1 MLEELITTARR
12 VYCLYRVST
21 LGQVEKDD
29 IPMQK
34 EACREFVRQH
44 PGWEIVR
51 EFSEKGVSRFKVS
64 AKDRDAIQEIQW
76 DALQNKFDILLVFMF
91 DRLGRRE
98 DETPFVV
105 EWFVKN
111 GIEVWSAKEGQQRF
125 DTHVDKLLNY
135 IRYWQASGESIKT
148 SVRTKTRM
156 EQLTKEGCFTGGVV
170 PFGYRLEH
178 KGRTNKRNQD
188 VGDLVID
195 PDEAEIVKL
204 IFQKYLYEGYGA
216 QRLCRYLTEQGIKN
230 KKGRNIPTTS
240 INRIIKNP
248 IYTGVI
254 RNGDSQS
261 DVLTD
266 LQIIDEETFEKA
278 QRMMEKRVTH
288 HSDVPLNTKGQ
299 SLLVGNIYCGHCG
312 GRLTLT
318 TSGRKRARKDGTVI
332 RETRARYQCH
342 YNIRHP
348 GECNGQSGYG
358 VEKLDKLVDQIIRIQ
373 LGRIQNAP
381 SQELIAKQQ
390 AQEVELVKSR
400 LNLLNEQYRQKQRE
414 YQDLRAET
422 IKVIQGTSRLNVDLL
437 NSLVAEA
444 SEQIKQLSWQ
454 IQTATAELEET
465 VQSASQVL
473 REYDQLMGW
482 AEMYDNCT
490 FEAKKMI
497 VAQFVKEVHVRRDY
511 EIDIEF
517 NVSFEEFQALYLDKE
532 PEEIRGRLEISVGF
546 TDKEKEDMLAQG
558 YVCETSPLGN
568 VYYLPDGVTVNGD
581 ISINYMEYPW
591 ITCFEVSGL
600 AVSRS

>member
-1 MLEELITTARR
+1 MCMFDKMVTAIKR

-34 EACREFVRQH
+34 QFCREFVQQQT
-44 PGWEIVR
+44 GWEIVK
-51 EFSEKGVSRFKVS
+51 EFSEKGVSGFKVS
-64 AKDRDAIQEIQW
+64 AKDRDAIQEIQR
-76 DALQNKFDILLVFMF
+76 DALQNKFDVLLVFMF

-156 EQLTKEGCFTGGVV
+156 EQLTQEGYFTGGGV

-178 KGRTNKRNQD
+178 QGRTNKRNQD
-188 VGDLVID
+188 VGDLVVE

-216 QRLCRYLTEQGIKN
+216 QRLCRYLAEQGITN
-230 KKGRNIPTTS
+230 RKGRNIPTTT

-254 RNGDSQS
+254 RNGESQS
-261 DVLTD
+261 EVLTD
-266 LQIIDEETFEKA
+266 LQIIDVETFEKA
-278 QRMMEKRVTH
+278 QQMMEKRATH
-288 HSDVPLNTKGQ
+288 HNDVPLNTKGR
-299 SLLVGNIYCGHCG
+299 SLLVGNVYCGHCG

-318 TSGRKRARKDGTVI
+318 TSGRKRVRKDGTI
-332 RETRARYQCH
+332 LRETRARYQCH

-348 GECNGQSGYG
+348 GECDGQSGYG
-358 VEKLDKLVDQIIRIQ
+358 VDKLDKLVDQIIRIQ

-381 SQELIAKQQ
+381 PQELIEKQQ
-390 AQEVELVKSR
+390 AKELELIKSK
-400 LNLLNEQYRQKQRE
+400 LKLLNDQYRQKQRE

-437 NSLVAEA
+437 NSLVEET
-444 SEQIKQLSWQ
+444 SDQIKQLEQQ
-454 IQTATAELEET
+454 IQATTTELEET
-465 VQSASQVL
+465 LRDASQVL
-473 REYDQLMGW
+473 QEYDQLVGW

-497 VAQFVKEVHVRRDY
+497 VAQFVKAVRVRRDY

-517 NVSFEEFQALYLDKE
+517 NVSFEEFQALYLEGE
-532 PEEIRGRLEISVGF
+532 PEESRGPGGDTL
-546 TDKEKEDMLAQG
+546 LAI
-558 YVCETSPLGN
+558 ETKARQ
-568 VYYLPDGVTVNGD
+568 
-581 ISINYMEYPW
+581 
-591 ITCFEVSGL
+591 
-600 AVSRS
+600 AV

>member
-1 MLEELITTARR
+1 MFDKMVTAIKR

-34 EACREFVRQH
+34 QNCREFVQQQT
-44 PGWEIVR
+44 GWEIVK
-51 EFSEKGVSRFKVS
+51 EFSEKGVSGFKVS
-64 AKDRDAIQEIQW
+64 AKDRDAIQEIQR
-76 DALQNKFDILLVFMF
+76 DALQNRFDVLLVFMF

-156 EQLTKEGCFTGGVV
+156 EQLTQEGYFTGGGV

-178 KGRTNKRNQD
+178 QGRTNKRNQD
-188 VGDLVID
+188 VGDLVVE

-216 QRLCRYLTEQGIKN
+216 QRLCRYLAEQGITN
-230 KKGRNIPTTS
+230 RKGRNIPTTT

-254 RNGDSQS
+254 RNGECQS
-261 DVLTD
+261 EVLTD
-266 LQIIDEETFEKA
+266 LQIIDVETFEKA
-278 QRMMEKRVTH
+278 QQMMEKRATH
-288 HSDVPLNTKGQ
+288 HNDVPLNTKGR
-299 SLLVGNIYCGHCG
+299 SLLVGNVYCGHCG

-318 TSGRKRARKDGTVI
+318 TSGRKRVRKDGTI
-332 RETRARYQCH
+332 LRETRARYQCH

-348 GECNGQSGYG
+348 GECDGQSGYG
-358 VEKLDKLVDQIIRIQ
+358 VDKLDKLVDQIIRIQ

-381 SQELIAKQQ
+381 PQELIEKQQ
-390 AQEVELVKSR
+390 AKELELIKSK
-400 LNLLNEQYRQKQRE
+400 LKLLNDQYRQKQRE

-422 IKVIQGTSRLNVDLL
+422 IKVVQGTSRLNVDLL
-437 NSLVAEA
+437 NSLVDET
-444 SEQIKQLSWQ
+444 SDQIKQLEQQ
-454 IQTATAELEET
+454 IQATTTELEET
-465 VQSASQVL
+465 LRDASQVL
-473 REYDQLMGW
+473 QEYDQLIGW

-490 FEAKKMI
+490 FETKKMI
-497 VAQFVKEVHVRRDY
+497 VAQFVKAVRVRRDY

-517 NVSFEEFQALYLDKE
+517 NVSFEEFQALYLEGE
-532 PEEIRGRLEISVGF
+532 PEESKGPGGDTL
-546 TDKEKEDMLAQG
+546 LAI
-558 YVCETSPLGN
+558 ETKARQ
-568 VYYLPDGVTVNGD
+568 
-581 ISINYMEYPW
+581 
-591 ITCFEVSGL
+591 
-600 AVSRS
+600 AV

>member
-1 MLEELITTARR
+1 MLEELITKVRR

-34 EACREFVRQH
+34 EACREFVQQH
-44 PGWEIVR
+44 PGWEIVK
-51 EFSEKGVSRFKVS
+51 EFSGKGVSGFKVS
-64 AKDRDAIQEIQW
+64 AKDRDAVQEIQR

-105 EWFVKN
+105 EWFAKN
-111 GIEVWSAKEGQQRF
+111 DIEVWSVKEGQQRF

-278 QRMMEKRVTH
+278 QRMMERRVTH

-299 SLLVGNIYCGHCG
+299 SLLVRNIYCGHCG

-348 GECNGQSGYG
+348 GECDGQSGYG

-373 LGRIQNAP
+373 LGRIRSAP
-381 SQELIAKQQ
+381 SQELIARQQ
-390 AQEVELVKSR
+390 TKGVDLAKSK
-400 LNLLNEQYRQKQRE
+400 LNLLNEQYRQKQQE

-532 PEEIRGRLEISVGF
+532 PEEIRGRRNDTV
-546 TDKEKEDMLAQG
+546 LAM
-558 YVCETSPLGN
+558 ETKARQ
-568 VYYLPDGVTVNGD
+568 V
-581 ISINYMEYPW
+581 I
-591 ITCFEVSGL
+591 
-600 AVSRS
+600 

>member
-1 MLEELITTARR
+1 
-12 VYCLYRVST
+12 
-21 LGQVEKDD
+21 
-29 IPMQK
+29 
-34 EACREFVRQH
+34 
-44 PGWEIVR
+44 
-51 EFSEKGVSRFKVS
+51 
-64 AKDRDAIQEIQW
+64 
-76 DALQNKFDILLVFMF
+76 MF

-111 GIEVWSAKEGQQRF
+111 GVEVWSAKEGQQRF

-216 QRLCRYLTEQGIKN
+216 QRLCRHLAEQGITN
-230 KKGRNIPTTS
+230 RKGRNIPTTS

-261 DVLTD
+261 EVLPE
-266 LQIIDEETFEKA
+266 LQIIDTETYERA
-278 QRMMEKRVTH
+278 QQMMEKRVTH
-288 HSDVPLNTKGQ
+288 HGDVPLNTKGR
-299 SLLVGNIYCGHCG
+299 SLLVGNVYCGHCG

-318 TSGRKRARKDGTVI
+318 TSGRKRVRKDGTIV

-342 YNIRHP
+342 YNVRHP
-348 GECNGQSGYG
+348 GECDGQSGYG
-358 VEKLDKLVDQIIRIQ
+358 VEKLDKLVNQIIRIQ
-373 LGRIQNAP
+373 LGRIRSAP
-381 SQELIAKQQ
+381 SQELIARQQ
-390 AQEVELVKSR
+390 TKGMDLAKSK

-414 YQDLRAET
+414 YQALRAET

-437 NSLVAEA
+437 NSLVAET

-454 IQTATAELEET
+454 IQTAAAELEET

-497 VAQFVKEVHVRRDY
+497 VAQFVKAVHVRRDY

-517 NVSFEEFQALYLDKE
+517 NVSFEEFQALYLEGSQIKQKGRE
-532 PEEIRGRLEISVGF
+532 QIRS
-546 TDKEKEDMLAQG
+546 
-558 YVCETSPLGN
+558 
-568 VYYLPDGVTVNGD
+568 
-581 ISINYMEYPW
+581 
-591 ITCFEVSGL
+591 
-600 AVSRS
+600 

>member
-1 MLEELITTARR
+1 MFDKMVTAIKR

-34 EACREFVRQH
+34 QNCREFVQQQT
-44 PGWEIVR
+44 GWEIVK
-51 EFSEKGVSRFKVS
+51 EFSEKGVSGFKVS
-64 AKDRDAIQEIQW
+64 AKDRDAIQEIQR
-76 DALQNKFDILLVFMF
+76 DALQNRFDVLLVFMF

-156 EQLTKEGCFTGGVV
+156 EQLTQEGYFTGGGV

-178 KGRTNKRNQD
+178 QGRTNKRNQD
-188 VGDLVID
+188 VGDLVVE

-216 QRLCRYLTEQGIKN
+216 QRLCRYLAEQGITN
-230 KKGRNIPTTS
+230 RKGRNIPTTT

-254 RNGDSQS
+254 RNGESQS
-261 DVLTD
+261 EVLTD
-266 LQIIDEETFEKA
+266 LQIIDVETFEKA
-278 QRMMEKRVTH
+278 QQMMEKRATH
-288 HSDVPLNTKGQ
+288 HNDVPLNTKGR
-299 SLLVGNIYCGHCG
+299 SLLVGNVYCGHCG

-318 TSGRKRARKDGTVI
+318 TSGRKRVRKDGTI
-332 RETRARYQCH
+332 LRETRARYQCH

-348 GECNGQSGYG
+348 GECDGQSGYG
-358 VEKLDKLVDQIIRIQ
+358 VDKLDKLVDQIIRIQ

-381 SQELIAKQQ
+381 PQELIEKQQ
-390 AQEVELVKSR
+390 AKELELIKSK
-400 LNLLNEQYRQKQRE
+400 LKLLKDQYRQKQRE

-437 NSLVAEA
+437 NSLVEET
-444 SEQIKQLSWQ
+444 SDQIKQLEQQ
-454 IQTATAELEET
+454 IQATTTELEET
-465 VQSASQVL
+465 LRDASKVL
-473 REYDQLMGW
+473 REYDQLIGW
-482 AEMYDNCT
+482 AEMYDNFT

-497 VAQFVKEVHVRRDY
+497 VAQFVKAVRVRRDY

-517 NVSFEEFQALYLDKE
+517 NVSFEEFQALYLEGE
-532 PEEIRGRLEISVGF
+532 PEESKGPGGDTL
-546 TDKEKEDMLAQG
+546 LAI
-558 YVCETSPLGN
+558 ETKARQ
-568 VYYLPDGVTVNGD
+568 
-581 ISINYMEYPW
+581 
-591 ITCFEVSGL
+591 
-600 AVSRS
+600 AV

>member
-1 MLEELITTARR
+1 MLENLMADLRR

-34 EACREFVRQH
+34 QYCREFVGQH
-44 PGWEIVR
+44 PGWEIIK
-51 EFSEKGVSRFKVS
+51 EFSEKGVSGFKVS
-64 AKDRDAIQEIQW
+64 AKDRDAIQEIQR

-156 EQLTKEGCFTGGVV
+156 EQLTQEGHFTGDCI

-204 IFQKYLYEGYGA
+204 IFQKYLCEGYGA
-216 QRLCRYLTEQGIKN
+216 QRLCRYLAEQGITN
-230 KKGRNIPTTS
+230 RKGRNIPTTS

-261 DVLTD
+261 EMLPE
-266 LQIIDEETFEKA
+266 LQIIDAETYERA
-278 QRMMEKRVTH
+278 QQMMEKRVTH
-288 HSDVPLNTKGQ
+288 HDDVPLNTKGR
-299 SLLVGNIYCGHCG
+299 SLLVGNVYCGHCG

-318 TSGRKRARKDGTVI
+318 TSGRKRVRKDGTIV

-342 YNIRHP
+342 YNVRHP
-348 GECNGQSGYG
+348 CECDGQSGYG

-373 LGRIQNAP
+373 LGRIQNSP
-381 SQELIAKQQ
+381 SQELIEKQQ
-390 AQEVELVKSR
+390 AKEVELVKSR

-422 IKVIQGTSRLNVDLL
+422 IKVIQGTSRLNADLL
-437 NSLVAEA
+437 NSLVSETT
-444 SEQIKQLSWQ
+444 EQIKQLGVQ
-454 IQTATAELEET
+454 IQTTTAELEET
-465 VQSASQVL
+465 VQTASQVL
-473 REYDQLMGW
+473 REYDQLISW
-482 AEMYDNCT
+482 AEMYDHCT

-497 VAQFVKEVHVRRDY
+497 VAKFVKAVRVRRDY

-517 NVSFEEFQALYLDKE
+517 NVSFEEFQALYLEGE
-532 PEEIRGRLEISVGF
+532 PEEAKRPGTNTI
-546 TDKEKEDMLAQG
+546 LAM
-558 YVCETSPLGN
+558 ETKK
-568 VYYLPDGVTVNGD
+568 
-581 ISINYMEYPW
+581 
-591 ITCFEVSGL
+591 
-600 AVSRS
+600 

>member
-1 MLEELITTARR
+1 MYMLENLMADLRR

-34 EACREFVRQH
+34 QYCREFVGQH
-44 PGWEIVR
+44 PGWEIVK
-51 EFSEKGVSRFKVS
+51 EFSEKGVSGFKVS
-64 AKDRDAIQEIQW
+64 AKDRDAIQEIQR

-156 EQLTKEGCFTGGVV
+156 EQLTKEGCFTGGAV

-261 DVLTD
+261 EMLPE
-266 LQIIDEETFEKA
+266 LQIIDAETYERA
-278 QRMMEKRVTH
+278 QQMMEKRVTH
-288 HSDVPLNTKGQ
+288 HDDVPLNTKGR
-299 SLLVGNIYCGHCG
+299 SLLVGNVYCGHCG

-318 TSGRKRARKDGTVI
+318 TSGRKRVRKDGTI
-332 RETRARYQCH
+332 TRETRARYQCH
-342 YNIRHP
+342 YNVRHP
-348 GECNGQSGYG
+348 GECDGQSGYG

-373 LGRIQNAP
+373 LGRIQNSP
-381 SQELIAKQQ
+381 SQELIEKQQ
-390 AQEVELVKSR
+390 AKEVELVRSR

-422 IKVIQGTSRLNVDLL
+422 IKVIQGTSRLNADLL
-437 NSLVAEA
+437 NSLVSETT
-444 SEQIKQLSWQ
+444 EQIKQLGVQ
-454 IQTATAELEET
+454 IQTTTAELEET
-465 VQSASQVL
+465 VQTASQVL
-473 REYDQLMGW
+473 REYDQLISW
-482 AEMYDNCT
+482 AEMYDHCT

-497 VAQFVKEVHVRRDY
+497 VAKFVKAVRVRRDY

-517 NVSFEEFQALYLDKE
+517 NVSFEEFQALYLEGE
-532 PEEIRGRLEISVGF
+532 PEEAKRPGTNTI
-546 TDKEKEDMLAQG
+546 LAM
-558 YVCETSPLGN
+558 ETKK
-568 VYYLPDGVTVNGD
+568 
-581 ISINYMEYPW
+581 
-591 ITCFEVSGL
+591 
-600 AVSRS
+600 

>member
-1 MLEELITTARR
+1 MFDKMVTAIKR

-34 EACREFVRQH
+34 QNCREFVQQQT
-44 PGWEIVR
+44 GWEIVK
-51 EFSEKGVSRFKVS
+51 EFSEKGVSGFKVS
-64 AKDRDAIQEIQW
+64 AKDRDAIQEIQR
-76 DALQNKFDILLVFMF
+76 DALQNKFDVLLVFMF

-156 EQLTKEGCFTGGVV
+156 EQLTQEGYFTGGGV

-178 KGRTNKRNQD
+178 QGRTNKRNQD
-188 VGDLVID
+188 VGDLVVE

-216 QRLCRYLTEQGIKN
+216 QRLCRYLAEQGITN
-230 KKGRNIPTTS
+230 RKGRNIPTTT

-254 RNGDSQS
+254 RNGESQS
-261 DVLTD
+261 EVLTD
-266 LQIIDEETFEKA
+266 LQIIDAETFEKA
-278 QRMMEKRVTH
+278 QQMMEKRATH
-288 HSDVPLNTKGQ
+288 HNDVPLNTKGR
-299 SLLVGNIYCGHCG
+299 SLLVGNVYCGHCG

-318 TSGRKRARKDGTVI
+318 TSGRKRVRKDGTI
-332 RETRARYQCH
+332 LRETRARYQCH

-348 GECNGQSGYG
+348 GECDGQSGYG
-358 VEKLDKLVDQIIRIQ
+358 VDKLDKLVDQIIRIQ

-381 SQELIAKQQ
+381 PQELIEKQQ
-390 AQEVELVKSR
+390 AKEMELIKSK
-400 LNLLNEQYRQKQRE
+400 LKLLNDQYRQKQRE

-422 IKVIQGTSRLNVDLL
+422 IKVVQGTSRLNVDLL
-437 NSLVAEA
+437 NSLVDET
-444 SEQIKQLSWQ
+444 SDQIKQLEQQ
-454 IQTATAELEET
+454 IQATTTELEET
-465 VQSASQVL
+465 LRDASQVL
-473 REYDQLMGW
+473 QEYDQLVGW

-497 VAQFVKEVHVRRDY
+497 VAQFVKAVRVRRDY

-517 NVSFEEFQALYLDKE
+517 NVSFEEFQALYLEGE
-532 PEEIRGRLEISVGF
+532 PEESKGPGGDTL
-546 TDKEKEDMLAQG
+546 LAI
-558 YVCETSPLGN
+558 ETKARQ
-568 VYYLPDGVTVNGD
+568 
-581 ISINYMEYPW
+581 
-591 ITCFEVSGL
+591 
-600 AVSRS
+600 AV

>member
-1 MLEELITTARR
+1 MFDKMVTAIKR

-34 EACREFVRQH
+34 QNCREFVQQQT
-44 PGWEIVR
+44 GWEIVK
-51 EFSEKGVSRFKVS
+51 EFSEKGVSGFKVS
-64 AKDRDAIQEIQW
+64 AKDRDAIQEIQR
-76 DALQNKFDILLVFMF
+76 DALQNKFDVLLVFMF

-156 EQLTKEGCFTGGVV
+156 EQLTQEGYFTGGGV

-178 KGRTNKRNQD
+178 QGRTNKRNQD
-188 VGDLVID
+188 VGDLVVE

-216 QRLCRYLTEQGIKN
+216 QRLCRYLAEQGITN
-230 KKGRNIPTTS
+230 RKGRNIPTTT

-254 RNGDSQS
+254 RNGESQS
-261 DVLTD
+261 EVLTD
-266 LQIIDEETFEKA
+266 LQIIDVETFEKA
-278 QRMMEKRVTH
+278 QQMMEKRATH
-288 HSDVPLNTKGQ
+288 HNDVPLNTKGR
-299 SLLVGNIYCGHCG
+299 SLLVGNVYCGHCG

-318 TSGRKRARKDGTVI
+318 TSGRKRVRKDGTI
-332 RETRARYQCH
+332 LRETRARYQCH

-348 GECNGQSGYG
+348 GECDGQSGYG
-358 VEKLDKLVDQIIRIQ
+358 VDKLDKLVDQIIRIQ

-381 SQELIAKQQ
+381 PQELIEKQQ
-390 AQEVELVKSR
+390 AKELELIKSK
-400 LNLLNEQYRQKQRE
+400 LKLLNDQYRQKQRE

-437 NSLVAEA
+437 NSLVEET
-444 SEQIKQLSWQ
+444 SDQIKQLEQQ
-454 IQTATAELEET
+454 IQVTTTELEET
-465 VQSASQVL
+465 LRDASQVL
-473 REYDQLMGW
+473 QEYDQLVGW

-497 VAQFVKEVHVRRDY
+497 VAQFVKAVRVRRDY

-517 NVSFEEFQALYLDKE
+517 NVSFEEFQALYLEGE
-532 PEEIRGRLEISVGF
+532 PEESKGPGGDTL
-546 TDKEKEDMLAQG
+546 LAI
-558 YVCETSPLGN
+558 ETKARQ
-568 VYYLPDGVTVNGD
+568 
-581 ISINYMEYPW
+581 
-591 ITCFEVSGL
+591 
-600 AVSRS
+600 AV

>member
-1 MLEELITTARR
+1 MNEMNNR
-12 VYCLYRVST
+12 VCCLYRVST
-21 LGQVEKDD
+21 DKQVDFNSNHEADL
-29 IPMQK
+29 PMQRK
-34 EACREFVRQH
+34 ACHKFAEAK
-44 PGWEIVR
+44 GWVIVH
-51 EFSEKGVSRFKVS
+51 EEQEEGVSGHKVR
-64 AKDRDAIQEIQW
+64 AEARDK
-76 DALQNKFDILLVFMF
+76 LQIIKEYARKGKFDILLVFMF

-248 IYTGVI
+248 IYTGII

-266 LQIIDEETFEKA
+266 LQIIDAETFEKA
-278 QRMMEKRVTH
+278 QQMMEKRVTH
-288 HSDVPLNTKGQ
+288 HSDVPLNTKGR

-318 TSGRKRARKDGTVI
+318 TSGRKRVRKDGTVI

-348 GECNGQSGYG
+348 GECDGQSGYG
-358 VEKLDKLVDQIIRIQ
+358 VEKLDKLIDQIIRIQ
-373 LGRIQNAP
+373 LGRIRSAP
-381 SQELIAKQQ
+381 SQELIARQQ
-390 AQEVELVKSR
+390 TKEVDLAKSK
-400 LNLLNEQYRQKQRE
+400 LNLLNEQYRQKQQE

-532 PEEIRGRLEISVGF
+532 PEEIRGRRNDTV
-546 TDKEKEDMLAQG
+546 LAM
-558 YVCETSPLGN
+558 ETKTRQ
-568 VYYLPDGVTVNGD
+568 VV
-581 ISINYMEYPW
+581 
-591 ITCFEVSGL
+591 
-600 AVSRS
+600 

>member
-1 MLEELITTARR
+1 M
-12 VYCLYRVST
+12 
-21 LGQVEKDD
+21 
-29 IPMQK
+29 
-34 EACREFVRQH
+34 
-44 PGWEIVR
+44 
-51 EFSEKGVSRFKVS
+51 
-64 AKDRDAIQEIQW
+64 
-76 DALQNKFDILLVFMF
+76 
-91 DRLGRRE
+91 
-98 DETPFVV
+98 
-105 EWFVKN
+105 
-111 GIEVWSAKEGQQRF
+111 
-125 DTHVDKLLNY
+125 
-135 IRYWQASGESIKT
+135 
-148 SVRTKTRM
+148 
-156 EQLTKEGCFTGGVV
+156 V

-188 VGDLVID
+188 VGDLVVD

-204 IFQKYLYEGYGA
+204 IFQKYLYERYGA

-248 IYTGVI
+248 IYTGII

-266 LQIIDEETFEKA
+266 LQIIDAETFEKA
-278 QRMMEKRVTH
+278 QQMMAKRVTR
-288 HSDVPLNTKGQ
+288 HSDVPLNTKGR

-318 TSGRKRARKDGTVI
+318 TSGRKRVRKDGTVI

-348 GECNGQSGYG
+348 GECDGQSGYG
-358 VEKLDKLVDQIIRIQ
+358 VEKLDKLIDQIIRIQ
-373 LGRIQNAP
+373 LGRIRSAP
-381 SQELIAKQQ
+381 SQELIARQQ
-390 AQEVELVKSR
+390 TKEVDLAKSK
-400 LNLLNEQYRQKQRE
+400 LNLLNEQYRQKQQE

-422 IKVIQGTSRLNVDLL
+422 IKVIQGTSRLNADLL
-437 NSLVAEA
+437 NSLVVEA
-444 SEQIKQLSWQ
+444 SAQIKQLSWQ

-497 VAQFVKEVHVRRDY
+497 VAQFVKAVHVRRDY

-517 NVSFEEFQALYLDKE
+517 NVSFEEFQALYLEGD
-532 PEEIRGRLEISVGF
+532 PEETKRPGADTLLTI
-546 TDKEKEDMLAQG
+546 
-558 YVCETSPLGN
+558 ETK
-568 VYYLPDGVTVNGD
+568 TRQA
-581 ISINYMEYPW
+581 I
-591 ITCFEVSGL
+591 
-600 AVSRS
+600 

>member
-1 MLEELITTARR
+1 MFDKMVTAIKR

-34 EACREFVRQH
+34 QNCREFVQQQT
-44 PGWEIVR
+44 GWEIVK
-51 EFSEKGVSRFKVS
+51 EFSEKGVSGFKVS
-64 AKDRDAIQEIQW
+64 AKDRDAIQEIQR
-76 DALQNKFDILLVFMF
+76 DALQNKFDVLLVFMF

-156 EQLTKEGCFTGGVV
+156 EQLTQEGYFTGGGV

-178 KGRTNKRNQD
+178 QGRTNKRNQD
-188 VGDLVID
+188 VGDLVVE

-216 QRLCRYLTEQGIKN
+216 QRLCRYLAEQGITN
-230 KKGRNIPTTS
+230 RKGRNIPTTT

-254 RNGDSQS
+254 RNGESQS
-261 DVLTD
+261 EVLTD
-266 LQIIDEETFEKA
+266 LQIIDVETFEKA
-278 QRMMEKRVTH
+278 QQMMEKRVTH
-288 HSDVPLNTKGQ
+288 HNDVPLNTKGR
-299 SLLVGNIYCGHCG
+299 SLLVGNVYCGHCG

-318 TSGRKRARKDGTVI
+318 TSGRKRVRKDGTI
-332 RETRARYQCH
+332 LREIRARYQCH

-348 GECNGQSGYG
+348 GECDGQSGYG
-358 VEKLDKLVDQIIRIQ
+358 VDKLDKLVDQIIRIQ

-381 SQELIAKQQ
+381 PQELIEKQQ
-390 AQEVELVKSR
+390 AKEIELIKSK
-400 LNLLNEQYRQKQRE
+400 LKLLNDQYRQKQRE
-414 YQDLRAET
+414 FQDLRAET
-422 IKVIQGTSRLNVDLL
+422 IKVVQGTSRLNVDLL
-437 NSLVAEA
+437 NSLVDET
-444 SEQIKQLSWQ
+444 SDQIKQLEQQ
-454 IQTATAELEET
+454 IQATTTELEET
-465 VQSASQVL
+465 LHDASQVL
-473 REYDQLMGW
+473 QEYDQLVGW

-497 VAQFVKEVHVRRDY
+497 VAQFVKAVRVRRDY

-517 NVSFEEFQALYLDKE
+517 NVSFEEFQALYLEGE
-532 PEEIRGRLEISVGF
+532 PEEAKRPGAETL
-546 TDKEKEDMLAQG
+546 LAI
-558 YVCETSPLGN
+558 ETKARQ
-568 VYYLPDGVTVNGD
+568 
-581 ISINYMEYPW
+581 
-591 ITCFEVSGL
+591 
-600 AVSRS
+600 AV

>member
-1 MLEELITTARR
+1 MFDKMVTAIKR

-34 EACREFVRQH
+34 QFCREFVQQQT
-44 PGWEIVR
+44 GWEIVK
-51 EFSEKGVSRFKVS
+51 EFSEKGVSGFKVS
-64 AKDRDAIQEIQW
+64 AKDRDAIQEIQR
-76 DALQNKFDILLVFMF
+76 DALQNKFDVLLVFMF

-156 EQLTKEGCFTGGVV
+156 EQLTQEGYFTGGGV

-178 KGRTNKRNQD
+178 QGRTNKRNQD
-188 VGDLVID
+188 VGDLVVE

-216 QRLCRYLTEQGIKN
+216 QRLCRYLSEQGIKN
-230 KKGRNIPTTS
+230 RKGHNIPTTT

-254 RNGDSQS
+254 RNGESQS
-261 DVLTD
+261 EVLTD
-266 LQIIDEETFEKA
+266 LQIIDVETFEKA
-278 QRMMEKRVTH
+278 QQMMEKRATH
-288 HSDVPLNTKGQ
+288 HNDVPLNTKGR
-299 SLLVGNIYCGHCG
+299 SLLVGNVYCGHCG

-318 TSGRKRARKDGTVI
+318 TSGRKRVRKDGTI
-332 RETRARYQCH
+332 LRETRARYQCH

-348 GECNGQSGYG
+348 GECDGQSGYG
-358 VEKLDKLVDQIIRIQ
+358 VDKLDKLVDQIIRIQ

-381 SQELIAKQQ
+381 PQELIEKQQ
-390 AQEVELVKSR
+390 AKEMELIKSK
-400 LNLLNEQYRQKQRE
+400 LKLLNDQYRQKQRE

-422 IKVIQGTSRLNVDLL
+422 IKVVQGISRLNVDLL
-437 NSLVAEA
+437 NSLVDETTD
-444 SEQIKQLSWQ
+444 QIKQLEQQ
-454 IQTATAELEET
+454 IQTTTAELEET
-465 VQSASQVL
+465 LRSASQVL
-473 REYDQLMGW
+473 REYDQLIGW

-497 VAQFVKEVHVRRDY
+497 VAQFVKAVRVRRDY

-517 NVSFEEFQALYLDKE
+517 NVSFEEFQALYLEGE
-532 PEEIRGRLEISVGF
+532 PEEAKRPGAETL
-546 TDKEKEDMLAQG
+546 LAI
-558 YVCETSPLGN
+558 ETKARQ
-568 VYYLPDGVTVNGD
+568 
-581 ISINYMEYPW
+581 
-591 ITCFEVSGL
+591 
-600 AVSRS
+600 AV